1 MPEGP
6 EVKIVVDYLNKKLEH
21 KEITSFSYCSDPYKI
36 KYKSI
41 INSLNKWRDDLTIK
55 KSNHINLLTFF
66 VLVKAVF

>member
-36 KYKSI
+36 KYKPI
-41 INSLNKWRDDLTIK
+41 VDSLNKLTPFRFT
-55 KSNHINLLTFF
+55 NFF
-66 VLVKAVF
+66 CQFKATY